1 MKKLR
6 ALWASLMGDADRR
19 VRLGRVLGMA
29 LIVIGFAVIAKA
41 WDGAASQL
49 YLPAMFPYLLSGGFL
64 GLGLVITGA
73 MLLFLAT
80 LRAERQILTDRY
92 EQMATLLSRNL
103 ARMAVSV
110 NGSESSGEHVIAGA
124 TAYHRPG
131 CRVLQGKDDLMPI
144 PLAQAA
150 AEGLAACRVCDPPTL
165 PDNEEDKADV
175 VASADGSGG
184 HKASDPS
191 EAVPPE
197 KKEAEAASAGETISS
212 EEIEPSVTGASGK
225 PDR

>member
-1 MKKLR
+1 M
-6 ALWASLMGDADRR
+6 
-19 VRLGRVLGMA
+19 
-29 LIVIGFAVIAKA
+29 IVIGFAVIAKA
-41 WDGAASQL
+41 WDGAASKFF
-49 YLPAMFPYLLSGGFL
+49 LPEMFPYLLSGGFL
-64 GLGLVITGA
+64 GLALVITGA

-110 NGSESSGEHVIAGA
+110 NGSESSGEHVIAGD

-144 PLAQAA
+144 PLEQAA

-165 PDNEEDKADV
+165 PDKEEDRSEVGESTEGRGESGEGGSDGAE
-175 VASADGSGG
+175 ASEE
-184 HKASDPS
+184 HK
-191 EAVPPE
+191 E
-197 KKEAEAASAGETISS
+197 KEAEPSTI
-212 EEIEPSVTGASGK
+212 GATGK
-225 PDR
+225 PGP